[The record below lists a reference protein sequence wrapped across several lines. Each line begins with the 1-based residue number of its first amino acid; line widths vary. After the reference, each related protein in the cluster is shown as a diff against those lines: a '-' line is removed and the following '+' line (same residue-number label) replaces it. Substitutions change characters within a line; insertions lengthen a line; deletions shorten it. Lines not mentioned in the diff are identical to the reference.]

1 MSNEKWKNEKME
13 KIEKARAKAI
23 SEYLWASD
31 NFWRVLNNIF
41 DNLLFESESD
51 IILFLVTTLVK
62 NIEATTKANCY
73 KWAIMEHYQE
83 PGETNWEKA
92 KIQFLQDLIKLFL
105 D

>member
-1 MSNEKWKNEKME
+1 MEKWKNEKME

-23 SEYLWASD
+23 REYLWAND

-41 DNLLFESESD
+41 DNLLFETEQD
-51 IILFLVTTLVK
+51 ILLFLITTLVK

-73 KWAIMEHYQE
+73 KWAIMEYYQE
-83 PGETNWEKA
+83 PSEANWNEA
-92 KIQFLQDLIKLFL
+92 KGQFLTDLIKLFV